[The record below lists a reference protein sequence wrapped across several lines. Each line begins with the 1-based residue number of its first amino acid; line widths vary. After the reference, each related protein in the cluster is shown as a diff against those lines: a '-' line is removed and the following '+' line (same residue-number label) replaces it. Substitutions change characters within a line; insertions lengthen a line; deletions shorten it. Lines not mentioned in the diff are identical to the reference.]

1 VVFTRQLQGHSGAVC
16 DLATNEQKQLASC
29 DENGMIIVWVDPTLS
44 ADSDHNEC
52 GLGFNNYGNVP
63 TCQIAIDSKQYKTI
77 LLLFQFIAMTQKTA
91 P

>member
-44 ADSDHNEC
+44 ADS
-52 GLGFNNYGNVP
+52 
-63 TCQIAIDSKQYKTI
+63 
-77 LLLFQFIAMTQKTA
+77 A
-91 P
+91 PGD